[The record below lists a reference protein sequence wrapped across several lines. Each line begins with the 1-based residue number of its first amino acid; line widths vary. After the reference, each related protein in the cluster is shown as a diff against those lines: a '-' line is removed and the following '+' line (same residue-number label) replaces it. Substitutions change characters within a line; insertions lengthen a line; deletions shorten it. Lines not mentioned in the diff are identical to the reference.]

1 MNCRPVVNNTSVVN
15 LSAFLNTECT
25 LHLMDM
31 VICMCDIYHI
41 YYSTY
46 CTDLT
51 AFTHR
56 RLSESHLS
64 CILWYNYAIWEE
76 RKDWT
81 RVVKCFATPCDRS
94 QPTLHFQEPPAKGQQ
109 QRKRG
114 KSENRPRPKSMVSPF
129 LLVDV
134 DVCMDELQ
142 CGVV

>member
-64 CILWYNYAIWEE
+64 CISFDIIMQYEKKEKIEHMLWSA
-76 RKDWT
+76 
-81 RVVKCFATPCDRS
+81 
-94 QPTLHFQEPPAKGQQ
+94 LL
-109 QRKRG
+109 
-114 KSENRPRPKSMVSPF
+114 
-129 LLVDV
+129 LLVTGLSLRYTSKN
-134 DVCMDELQ
+134 LQ
-142 CGVV
+142 QKVSSSEKEASLRIVQDQSQWWVLFCLRM

>member
-64 CILWYNYAIWEE
+64 CISFDIIMQYEKKEKIEHVL
-76 RKDWT
+76 
-81 RVVKCFATPCDRS
+81 
-94 QPTLHFQEPPAKGQQ
+94 
-109 QRKRG
+109 
-114 KSENRPRPKSMVSPF
+114 
-129 LLVDV
+129 
-134 DVCMDELQ
+134 
-142 CGVV
+142 

>member
-64 CILWYNYAIWEE
+64 CISFDIIMQYEKKEKIEHMLWSA
-76 RKDWT
+76 
-81 RVVKCFATPCDRS
+81 
-94 QPTLHFQEPPAKGQQ
+94 LL
-109 QRKRG
+109 
-114 KSENRPRPKSMVSPF
+114 
-129 LLVDV
+129 LLVTGLSLRYTSKN
-134 DVCMDELQ
+134 LQ
-142 CGVV
+142 QKVSSSEKEASLRIVQDQSQWWVLFCLWM